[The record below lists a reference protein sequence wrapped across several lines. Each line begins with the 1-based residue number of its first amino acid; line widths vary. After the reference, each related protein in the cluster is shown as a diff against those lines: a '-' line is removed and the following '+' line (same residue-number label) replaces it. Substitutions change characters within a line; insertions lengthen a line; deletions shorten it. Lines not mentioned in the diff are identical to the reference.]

1 MSAPKSKIRPNAVG
15 QFAWT
20 LLLGALCFGR
30 SATAA
35 PEEPV
40 PPRVAESLPIVGSLL
55 PAEPPQFAEPLQLA
69 ESLPPGSL
77 DEDEPAAAPTDDP
90 FGGDSPFGA
99 DDPFGT
105 DDPFGMET
113 TDWDSVFAAV
123 DDDFDRASGRYSP
136 IIDLTYDKV
145 AGFHV
150 AGGVTVGPV
159 WERRIR
165 TESRIGYDFGRSKPT
180 GQGSLRAGEL
190 DKESWWTQIGAHSG
204 IVPFG
209 SHQPY
214 GNPIFAIVGGYD
226 ARSYVREEAGELRL
240 SWKPYKTW
248 TLQTA
253 VRRVH
258 QAPSPITS
266 TEHIFGSDRW
276 MDQNAEARRWTG
288 TGVELHVSHRPRYS
302 EDVVLPGT
310 YLSGTFA
317 NFGGALSSG
326 PEFTHGSVSAKQI
339 WLPRGK
345 DELYVIAD
353 LGLTG
358 GDAPPQFAQ
367 DLGGHGGLRGF
378 EPRFVTGTQRL
389 FVRAQFAWA
398 NDKVGKIKTPIF
410 GKTKLRFVPFVEAGS
425 VWGDSPIHDAGDME
439 MPGGNQVHWDLGVGL
454 RRNVDSS
461 GLLSYLQVDF
471 AWPMG
476 ADTGPA
482 RITLTLSSRGFD

>member
-1 MSAPKSKIRPNAVG
+1 MPAPKSKISASWMRTL
-15 QFAWT
+15 AW
-20 LLLGALCFGR
+20 LLLFGALSVSRGV
-30 SATAA
+30 AA
-35 PEEPV
+35 ALV
-40 PPRVAESLPIVGSLL
+40 DASTQGT
-55 PAEPPQFAEPLQLA
+55 
-69 ESLPPGSL
+69 
-77 DEDEPAAAPTDDP
+77 PAAADEP
-90 FGGDSPFGA
+90 SNENPFGA
-99 DDPFGT
+99 DDPFAAEDPFGAGSPFGD

-123 DDDFDRASGRYSP
+123 DDDFDRASGRLSP

-145 AGFHV
+145 AGFHI

-165 TESRIGYDFGRSKPT
+165 TESRFGYDFGRSKPT
-180 GQGSLRAGEL
+180 GQGSVRLGEL
-190 DKESWWTQIGAHSG
+190 DKERYWVQVEAHSG
-204 IVPFG
+204 IASFG

-226 ARSYVREEAGELRL
+226 ARSYLREEGGELRF
-240 SWKPYKTW
+240 SWKPYRTW

-253 VRRVH
+253 LLRTH
-258 QAPSPITS
+258 QAPSPLTS
-266 TEHIFGSDRW
+266 SEHIFGSDRW
-276 MDQNAEARRWTG
+276 MEQNALAKRWTG
-288 TGVELHVSHRPRYS
+288 TGIELSASHRPRYS

-310 YLSGTFA
+310 YITA
-317 NFGGALSSG
+317 NVRTHGGALSSG
-326 PEFTHGSVSAKQI
+326 PEFTHASVSGKQI

-353 LGLTG
+353 LGFTG

-378 EPRFVTGTQRL
+378 EPRFVTGTHRAFL
-389 FVRAQFAWA
+389 RAQFAWA

-410 GKTKLRFVPFVEAGS
+410 GKTKLRFVPFAEVGS
-425 VWGDSPIHDAGDME
+425 VWGTDPIHDAGDLADL
-439 MPGGNQVHWDLGVGL
+439 PDRNQVHWDLGVGL

-482 RITLTLSSRGFD
+482 RITLTLSARGFD